1 MEGRRRKGSK
11 RKRRMYTVQYKEKGT
26 YCWEERL
33 KKKIKEKKIQKNP
46 IPREAAMAKYIEYV
60 KQLFAKH
67 GKKA

>member
-1 MEGRRRKGSK
+1 MLGG
-11 RKRRMYTVQYKEKGT
+11 TAKEKHKG
-26 YCWEERL
+26 
-33 KKKIKEKKIQKNP
+33 KENSKNP